1 MRAIYIVTLYTRS
14 QKSVRFSVKL
24 VIYTDSMGIV
34 DVEAPIRYIHVQENH
49 KTAEENLCIYICI
62 YK

>member
-34 DVEAPIRYIHVQENH
+34 DVEAHVQENH